1 MSKKILVLGA
11 TGAMGRY
18 LVPELVKLGYA
29 VTGVSL
35 DNAVVTGENIT
46 HIKGNAFDKQ
56 FLETLL
62 ENQFDGIVNFMSY
75 PPRQASV

>member
-1 MSKKILVLGA
+1 MKKVLVLGS

-35 DNAVVTGENIT
+35 DNAIVTGENIT
-46 HIKGNAFDKQ
+46 HDV
-56 FLETLL
+56 LSST
-62 ENQFDGIVNFMSY
+62 
-75 PPRQASV
+75 RSVSS